1 VSGSNECLVDLY
13 AHALNRR
20 SQISR
25 QTTARHPLLWAHA
38 LSPILWGHCGRC
50 AAGSAAQEALSCCLN
65 MAAAIGRPRRLARSP
80 RSKVAAHL
88 GCQWN
93 REPLENVLKAGLVPS
108 AATRG
113 FLGMVHVIQASV

>member
-38 LSPILWGHCGRC
+38 LSPILLGALQEMRSRVCRPGGTVLLLEHGR
-50 AAGSAAQEALSCCLN
+50 SN
-65 MAAAIGRPRRLARSP
+65 RSP
-80 RSKVAAHL
+80 SPPGK
-88 GCQWN
+88 
-93 REPLENVLKAGLVPS
+93 
-108 AATRG
+108 
-113 FLGMVHVIQASV
+113 IASQQSGSSSS